1 MENNVSPEKPATE
14 SSKDA
19 RPTVLRGRY
28 RLGELIGVGGL
39 AEVYRARDEFLGRD
53 VAVKIFRS
61 TAAAETDFRLQE
73 DEVNVLARLSHP
85 NLVTLLDAAV
95 DRSDPAAPR
104 IYYVMELVEGTDL
117 QHRLATGPL
126 TPRQIAQ
133 FGYYIAAAL
142 ELVHLRGIVHRDIKP
157 SNILLATIPGDDSR
171 LSAKLTDFGIASVG
185 SADPLPPNAIITGT
199 VAYLSPEQAHGAVV
213 GTESDIYSLGLV
225 LLECFTRELAFPG
238 PPQHSTMIR
247 TIEDPP
253 VPASVPD
260 DWRPLL
266 AAMTARSPSD
276 RPDAREVSLA
286 LREKFASETGRHRQT
301 PATTAGQRVLP
312 PTADDAFE
320 RVAALACRILDAA
333 IAIVTVDDADRV
345 WFSARDRVD
354 AMDDPRSLTDTAVA
368 AQLGL
373 QFAADVPLLDNNG
386 DAFGT
391 LRVLDFQPRELSD
404 DERATLVDLAAMA
417 SQSGSSPA

>member
-1 MENNVSPEKPATE
+1 MSNEHPAAD
-14 SSKDA
+14 SSQPA

-28 RLGELIGVGGL
+28 RLGELIGIGGL

-117 QHRLATGPL
+117 QHRLGSVPL

-133 FGYYIAAAL
+133 VGYYIAAAL

-157 SNILLATIPGDDSR
+157 SNILLATTPGEDSR
-171 LSAKLTDFGIASVG
+171 LNAKLTDFGIASVG
-185 SADPLPPNAIITGT
+185 SSDALPPNAIITGT

-213 GTESDIYSLGLV
+213 GTASDIYSLGLV

-266 AAMTARSPSD
+266 VAMTARAPSN
-276 RPDAREVSLA
+276 RPDAHEVALA
-286 LREKFASETGRHRQT
+286 LREKFQSETGRHRQT

-312 PTADDAFE
+312 PTTDDALE

-333 IAIVTVDDADRV
+333 IAIVTLENSERV
-345 WFSARDRVD
+345 WYSARDRVD
-354 AMDDPRSLTDTAVA
+354 AMDDPRRLTDPAVA
-368 AQLGL
+368 EQVGL
-373 QFAADVPLLDNNG
+373 RLVAEVPLIDSNG
-386 DAFGT
+386 DAFGK
-391 LRVLDFQPRELSD
+391 LRVLDFEPRKLSA

-417 SQSGSSPA
+417 SQTGSSTL

>member
-1 MENNVSPEKPATE
+1 VENTVSTE
-14 SSKDA
+14 ELTTDASESA

-28 RLGELIGVGGL
+28 RLGDLIGIGGL
-39 AEVYRARDEFLGRD
+39 AEVYRARDEFLGRE

-61 TAAAETDFRLQE
+61 TAAAESDFRLQE

-95 DRSDPAAPR
+95 DRNDPAAPR

-117 QHRLATGPL
+117 QHRLESGPL

-185 SADPLPPNAIITGT
+185 SANALPLNGIITGT

-213 GTESDIYSLGLV
+213 GTASDIYSLGLV

-253 VPASVPD
+253 VPASVPE

-266 AAMTARSPSD
+266 AAMTSRSPRE
-276 RPDAREVSLA
+276 RPDAHEVALA

-312 PTADDAFE
+312 PTADDALE
-320 RVAALACRILDAA
+320 RVAALACRVLDAA
-333 IAIVTVDDADRV
+333 IAIVTIDGSDQV
-345 WFSARDRVD
+345 WYSARDRVD
-354 AMDDPRSLTDTAVA
+354 AMDDPRALTDTGVA
-368 AQLGL
+368 QQLGL
-373 QFAADVPLLDNNG
+373 HFAAEVPLLNSNG

-391 LRVLDFQPRELSD
+391 LLVLDFQPRGLSADEL
-404 DERATLVDLAAMA
+404 ATLVDLAAMA
-417 SQSGSSPA
+417 SQTARPTT